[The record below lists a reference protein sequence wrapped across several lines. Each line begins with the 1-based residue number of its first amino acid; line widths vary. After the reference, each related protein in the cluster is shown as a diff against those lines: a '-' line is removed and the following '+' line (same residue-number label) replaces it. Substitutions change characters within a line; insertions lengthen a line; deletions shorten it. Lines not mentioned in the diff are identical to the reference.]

1 MLGGDEICEALTTSL
16 ITKLNDDD
24 NVERFIKCEL

>member
-1 MLGGDEICEALTTSL
+1 MIGAYEICEALITSL

-24 NVERFIKCEL
+24 NVKRFIKCEQ